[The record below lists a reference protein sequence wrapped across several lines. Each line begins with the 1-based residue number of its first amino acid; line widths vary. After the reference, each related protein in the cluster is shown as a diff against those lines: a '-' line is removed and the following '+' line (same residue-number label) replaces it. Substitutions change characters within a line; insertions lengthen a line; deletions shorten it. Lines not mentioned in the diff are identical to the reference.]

1 MKTKKILLSV
11 LLVTIPLLGF
21 AQEWDDIYADP
32 SQKETAKVRKIQEP
46 EQQKKK
52 IVIVQGDVSNME
64 VTANGRDIDEYNRRG
79 TNNDTTLEQ
88 RSEEHTSELQSRPH
102 LV

>member
-1 MKTKKILLSV
+1 MKTKTFLLSV
-11 LLVTIPLLGF
+11 LLVTIPLIGF

-32 SQKETAKVRKIQEP
+32 SQKETAKVRKVEEP

-79 TNNDTTLEQ
+79 NNDSASDEQ
-88 RSEEHTSELQSRPH
+88 VIAEDSDGYNDYQYT
-102 LV
+102 